1 MSTLVTP
8 MEGGALSPS
17 PVVCMPSICL
27 WGQDKSLILGSVDV
41 FCTIPK
47 RGLVCVIGLRV
58 LSFGD
63 HSELS
68 DGYRIFQ
75 VPCKKEA
82 GRSEGKRGHRS
93 RG

>member
-1 MSTLVTP
+1 MLTLVTP

-63 HSELS
+63 HLELS
-68 DGYRIFQ
+68 DGYRVF
-75 VPCKKEA
+75 
-82 GRSEGKRGHRS
+82 
-93 RG
+93 

>member
-1 MSTLVTP
+1 MEVRDLNSGFHACAGSTLP
-8 MEGGALSPS
+8 AISPA
-17 PVVCMPSICL
+17 PDFCMPSICL

-63 HSELS
+63 HLELS
-68 DGYRIFQ
+68 DGYRVF
-75 VPCKKEA
+75 
-82 GRSEGKRGHRS
+82 
-93 RG
+93 